1 MKVLTY
7 STQRTALGIGCN
19 LVLSNKADNRLM
31 QCAKLVYGVSMLDK
45 RCGVCTAGI
54 FAAFTP
60 KIYTVQ
66 VNE

>member
-7 STQRTALGIGCN
+7 SSQRTALGIGCN
-19 LVLSNKADNRLM
+19 LVSSNKADNGRL
-31 QCAKLVYGVSMLDK
+31 QCAKHIYGVSMLDK
-45 RCGVCTAGI
+45 RCGVCTASS

-60 KIYTVQ
+60 KIFTVQ